1 MDIPNCILAVN
12 KNKMSQAKETDA
24 ADGVKE
30 YAILNRNH

>member
-12 KNKMSQAKETDA
+12 KNEMSQAKETDA

-30 YAILNRNH
+30 YAILNHIH